1 MTIKYTNRKGRT
13 YTLCQG
19 HTKTGKSRYFF
30 AREPKGVPVDEIPEG
45 FEIRESVNA
54 VVTLARIRPALIR
67 PGELAAVE
75 AVLERHP
82 RSRNYRTSVKGKSIV
97 VHEMVGPDHVELM
110 SSLRL
115 DYLTSP
121 SLEDRMRAR
130 QERHGRFTPV
140 LRFILVDAETRR
152 FEVQRWCYL
161 GRIDDWISL
170 RIYGPLERLAD
181 RTVSTLGSDAFYDLH

>member
-67 PGELAAVE
+67 PEETAAVE
-75 AVLERHP
+75 AAVERHP
-82 RSRNYRTSVKGKSIV
+82 KARSYRFRVRGKYIV
-97 VHEMVGPDHVELM
+97 VYELVGPDPGDLIAA
-110 SSLRL
+110 LGL
-115 DYLTSP
+115 LP
-121 SLEDRMRAR
+121 GLED
-130 QERHGRFTPV
+130 QIHSTLEQHGRFTPI